1 MSYEIRQTNISGP
14 HRKSESKVIMLIE
27 RAQGA
32 TEPRLDWVSVRLYN
46 YNRKCERS
54 NKNETEKEEVNS
66 RVDISAHPAD
76 SPLHLQRLRSMEQ
89 QQKSLQGENSTLMI
103 YKKITFAR
111 LPKEFISNILFK
123 NSNVGGH
130 CLEQIIC
137 FGLWSRGILTKLPFL
152 TSPNLLGIKT

>member
-54 NKNETEKEEVNS
+54 NKNETEKEEINS
-66 RVDISAHPAD
+66 RVDICAHPGD

-89 QQKSLQGENSTLMI
+89 QQTSLQGENSTRMI
-103 YKKITFAR
+103 HKNNFCKIAQRIYF
-111 LPKEFISNILFK
+111 KYFIWEFQC
-123 NSNVGGH
+123 GGH

-137 FGLWSRGILTKLPFL
+137 LGLWSRGILTKLPFL
-152 TSPNLLGIKT
+152 TSPNLLRIKT